1 MEIRSIKAHAHGA
14 MRRKER
20 EITSREEI
28 DAILGSAIVM
38 NLALSDNDIPFQVP
52 VFYAYDGT
60 SIWFHS
66 AYAGTKMEIIR
77 RNPLVSFAVSV
88 DQGFIEND
96 EACDFEARH
105 RTVIGFGKALFVEED
120 SEKIKALDLI
130 VSRFSD
136 RKFTYPNASV
146 ENTAVIRIEIASMKG
161 KKHGV

>member
-1 MEIRSIKAHAHGA
+1 MDIRSIPTHPHGT

-20 EITSREEI
+20 EITSREEL
-28 DAILGSAIVM
+28 DAILGFSNIM
-38 NLALSDNDIPFQVP
+38 NLALSDDGMPFQVP

-60 SIWFHS
+60 AIWFHS
-66 AYAGTKMEIIR
+66 AYAGTKMEIMR

-88 DQGFIEND
+88 DQGHVESD

-105 RTVIGFGKALFVEED
+105 RTVIGFGKALFVENE
-120 SEKIKALDLI
+120 SEKVKALDLI

-136 RKFTYPNASV
+136 RKFTYPKASV
-146 ENTAVIRIEIASMKG
+146 ENTAVIRIEIVSMKG